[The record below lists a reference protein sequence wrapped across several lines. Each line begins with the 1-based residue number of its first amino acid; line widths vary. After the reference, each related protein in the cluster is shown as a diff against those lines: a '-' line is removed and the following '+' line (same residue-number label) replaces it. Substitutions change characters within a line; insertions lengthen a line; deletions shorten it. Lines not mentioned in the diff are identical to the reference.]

1 MSICSVCKNPEME
14 NILEA
19 PTLPFRTW
27 AFLSPAPHLNA
38 VKANTDL
45 PGTSTSAL
53 QPAQIILDHGTY
65 LSRLAT
71 MPS

>member
-1 MSICSVCKNPEME
+1 
-14 NILEA
+14 
-19 PTLPFRTW
+19 
-27 AFLSPAPHLNA
+27 
-38 VKANTDL
+38 L

-53 QPAQIILDHGTY
+53 QPAQIIIDHGTY